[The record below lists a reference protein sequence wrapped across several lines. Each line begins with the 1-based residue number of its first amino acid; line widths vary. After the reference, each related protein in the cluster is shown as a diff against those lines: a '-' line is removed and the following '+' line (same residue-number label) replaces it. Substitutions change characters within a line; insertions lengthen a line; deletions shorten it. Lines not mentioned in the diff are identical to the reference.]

1 MVGVRQSNEA
11 MYPPTHS
18 HLTTHTPTPHAVTHF
33 HTWTSSAFPKS
44 CPKMA
49 NTGATSLY
57 TGARRELQCSVVAV
71 QYQYTGQ
78 GRLDKHRRQAGVQ
91 CSGTAVITGAP
102 SIKKYREE
110 RTPLTSANRVPSQ
123 CGDALLDAR
132 HVPHEHEA
140 QHKSHDGLQGGREG
154 G

>member
-57 TGARRELQCSVVAV
+57 TGARRELQYRGTAV
-71 QYQYTGQ
+71 QYNYIRIRG
-78 GRLDKHRRQAGVQ
+78 GV
-91 CSGTAVITGAP
+91 TNTGAR
-102 SIKKYREE
+102 RELQYSSNK
-110 RTPLTSANRVPSQ
+110 RGPNHHQGSVILASRVLSVVWPKSTAKCITPLPRASCVPSQ
-123 CGDALLDAR
+123 CGDACPA
-132 HVPHEHEA
+132 
-140 QHKSHDGLQGGREG
+140 
-154 G
+154 